1 MPVASSRL
9 PPALLI
15 NQLQILGF
23 YDTLLRFAILLEQ
36 LTELRKHLT
45 YIYQFMTKGTG
56 PE

>member
-9 PPALLI
+9 PQALLI

-23 YDTLLRFAILLEQ
+23 YDTLLKFAILLEQ

-56 PE
+56 SE